1 MMYLQTQTTDKYR
14 YKYLLVKHNSG
25 MLIVIL
31 CMPLVITLYFEMIVV
46 QVIMKGHLVEL
57 QYTVALITIL
67 DIHITLI
74 GKME

>member
-1 MMYLQTQTTDKYR
+1 MLT
-14 YKYLLVKHNSG
+14 VK
-25 MLIVIL
+25 L
-31 CMPLVITLYFEMIVV
+31 CMTLVITLHFEMIVV

-74 GKME
+74 KME